1 MKTFLTG
8 LRKPTAQE
16 KERGAEVVF
25 IRHDSDGKE
34 FVILGSTCH
43 ESWEQWNQPTEIL
56 AENVDDIQEW
66 RNRIL

>member
-1 MKTFLTG
+1 MKTNLTG

-16 KERGAEVVF
+16 KERGAEIVF

-34 FVILGSTCH
+34 FVILGAVSR
-43 ESWEQWNQPTEIL
+43 ESWEEWIVQTEIL
-56 AENVDDIQEW
+56 FENVEDIQEW